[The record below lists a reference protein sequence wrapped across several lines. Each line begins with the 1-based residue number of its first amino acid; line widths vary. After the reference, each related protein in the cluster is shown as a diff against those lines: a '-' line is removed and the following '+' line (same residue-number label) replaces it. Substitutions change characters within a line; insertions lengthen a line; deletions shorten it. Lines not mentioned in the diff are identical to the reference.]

1 MKYPLWITLEY
12 IMFYKSSKSLGYTK
26 NITSEK
32 DFIEFIDRIQLEQSM
47 INDLKINNK
56 SYPVSDL
63 TLIFEKVKQLQKE
76 EAI

>member
-1 MKYPLWITLEY
+1 
-12 IMFYKSSKSLGYTK
+12 MFYKSSKSLGYTK

-47 INDLKINNK
+47 VNDLKINNK

-63 TLIFEKVKQLQKE
+63 TPIFEKVKQLQKE

>member
-1 MKYPLWITLEY
+1 MNYPLWITLEY
-12 IMFYKSSKSLGYTK
+12 TMFYKSSKSLGYTK

-47 INDLKINNK
+47 VNDLKINNK

-63 TLIFEKVKQLQKE
+63 TQIFEKVKQLQKE

>member
-1 MKYPLWITLEY
+1 MNYPLWITLEY
-12 IMFYKSSKSLGYTK
+12 TMFYKSSKSLGYTK

-47 INDLKINNK
+47 VNDLKINNK
-56 SYPVSDL
+56 SYSVSDL
-63 TLIFEKVKQLQKE
+63 TPIFEKVKQLQKE